1 MAATLKKGY
10 RGLGLL
16 IEINLDRLFVVLAL
30 GGALF
35 LAAWLG
41 SP

>member
-16 IEINLDRLFVVLAL
+16 IEINLDRLFVGLAL

-41 SP
+41 TP

>member
-1 MAATLKKGY
+1 MTTLRKSY
-10 RGLGLL
+10 DGLGLL
-16 IEINLDRLFVVLAL
+16 VELNLDRFAVVLAL

-35 LAAWLG
+35 LAAYLG

>member
-16 IEINLDRLFVVLAL
+16 IEINLDRLFVALAL
-30 GGALF
+30 GGALYV
-35 LAAWLG
+35 AAWFG
-41 SP
+41 TP

>member
-1 MAATLKKGY
+1 MTLIRKSY
-10 RGLGLL
+10 DGLGLL
-16 IEINLDRLFVVLAL
+16 VELNLDRLAVVIAM

-35 LAAWLG
+35 LAAYLG

>member
-16 IEINLDRLFVVLAL
+16 IEINLDRLIVALAL

-41 SP
+41 SS